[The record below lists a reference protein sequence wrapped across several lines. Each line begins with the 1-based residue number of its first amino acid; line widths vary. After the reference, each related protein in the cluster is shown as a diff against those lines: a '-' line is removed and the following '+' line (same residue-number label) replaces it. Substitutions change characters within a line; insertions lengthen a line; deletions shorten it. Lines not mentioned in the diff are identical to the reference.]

1 MRSARRRRW
10 VALATCSL
18 LGLVACGSDDDGAD
32 GLGSPAQVVQS
43 SGTASATAAAPAP
56 TPSPGPAASGPEQS
70 VPAEDLVVLGRDGL
84 GITAF
89 GDAADGAV
97 AAVSAVYGEPD
108 TDSGWVEPLAIGAC
122 AGSEARVVSWGSLYL
137 YFTDEGSTAG
147 GEPST
152 VAAPSAAGERHL
164 IGYSYGSVQDLEVS
178 PGGLAT
184 PEGIGVGTTVD
195 FLRAAYEGITFE
207 PGEEGMFAP
216 SFYVDER
223 LSGRVT
229 GADADD
235 LVTVIIGGDPCGVG
249 M

>member
-1 MRSARRRRW
+1 MSPSRRRAW
-10 VALATCSL
+10 VALPASL
-18 LGLVACGSDDDGAD
+18 LALAACGSDDDGAE
-32 GLGSPAQVVQS
+32 GLGSTAQIVES
-43 SGTASATAAAPAP
+43 SGSVEATAARPTAAPAP
-56 TPSPGPAASGPEQS
+56 APS

-89 GDAADGAV
+89 GDGADDAV
-97 AAVSAVYGEPD
+97 AAVSTVYGEPD
-108 TDSGWVEPLAIGAC
+108 SDSGWVEPLTIGAC

-137 YFTDEGSTAG
+137 YFTDQPASTSGESSTAAV
-147 GEPST
+147 PSG
-152 VAAPSAAGERHL
+152 AAERHL
-164 IGYSYGSVQDLEVS
+164 IGFSYGSVQDLEVS

-229 GADADD
+229 GDADDD